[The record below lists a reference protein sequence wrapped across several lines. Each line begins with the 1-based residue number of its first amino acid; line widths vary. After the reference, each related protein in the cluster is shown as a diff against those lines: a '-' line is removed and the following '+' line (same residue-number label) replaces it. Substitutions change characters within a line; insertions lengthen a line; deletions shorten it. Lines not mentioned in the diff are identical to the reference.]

1 MSLVGLL
8 DQLPSVLSDGD
19 YPPDVDFAIA
29 RIEVGRV
36 LEADP
41 GGIEGLLDELAA
53 SVATARELE
62 ETCPQRRRIIARV
75 MALASSAQARPEIL
89 DCVMERLPELLHDV
103 CTFRADAIP
112 RKPSRFDDEVAFP
125 PPTRPDTEDDVLRE
139 GDGSNDGDETPGDG
153 NDEPVPGHLSLRA
166 SRICG
171 DPVIA
176 CLLHVDRSVAVQYA
190 ATMRTLLF
198 EHGPLPMDWR
208 GFIGLMASARHDSEY
223 SIRLLEEYFLM
234 HGGDQQWLVEPSSAP
249 AKLHALHELNAMLA
263 HEPWAISDATF
274 RRLLQAGEDSDSDAW
289 SKAELV
295 HAMTLLTTFHAHAS
309 LAYSIGS
316 YFGGELSQDE
326 DEVIPEH
333 WELERGSTELSFG
346 ALLQVAPLPK
356 VLEDQGS
363 NERLRQADFSVEAAG
378 CSEEAEMRGFNSLVA
393 LSWPAPKMEERES
406 DEDAGSPERPERVG
420 ATSSPAHEAPRAGG
434 YKLSRNIDDNSPRDT
449 PASSAAS
456 KEQPSEPCKSDDA
469 KGEEGKSKKTARQ
482 LNDHEQ
488 KQVKA
493 LMNTR
498 RPKFHGPAAQ
508 RYKETAQCDV
518 ASTFVDREHRKNDRY
533 LKETDWSWEEDA
545 LILLSQFYPEG
556 AERIHEGFQ
565 RPMQYTNEKIG
576 ETHIGER
583 STMALKEAVHNYCR
597 CLYRVSYNH
606 DFDPGKLNQILPLVV
621 KVFLKKLSCYP
632 ERMTRDNYQWMARS
646 QNYVA
651 TDMVHIALIGAET
664 RKVCALLHGT
674 QALKSYLHP
683 SRRK

>member
-8 DQLPSVLSDGD
+8 DQLPSVLADGE

-41 GGIEGLLDELAA
+41 GGIEGLLDELAS

-62 ETCPQRRRIIARV
+62 EQSPQRRRIFARI
-75 MALASSAQARPEIL
+75 MALASSAQARPEIG
-89 DCVMERLPELLHDV
+89 DVVMERLPELLREV
-103 CTFRADAIP
+103 CTFGAELLP
-112 RKPSRFDDEVAFP
+112 RKPSRFDDEIEYPVAP
-125 PPTRPDTEDDVLRE
+125 CPDADVRE
-139 GDGSNDGDETPGDG
+139 GDGSNDGDETPADG

-208 GFIGLMASARHDSEY
+208 GFIALMASARHDSEY
-223 SIRLLEEYFLM
+223 NIRLLEEYFLM
-234 HGGDQQWLVEPSSAP
+234 HGGDPQWLVEPKSAP
-249 AKLHALHELNAMLA
+249 PKLHALHELNAMLA

-274 RRLLQAGEDSDSDAW
+274 RRLLQAGQDSESDAW

-309 LAYSIGS
+309 LAYGVGS
-316 YFGGELSQDE
+316 YYGGELASIDG
-326 DEVIPEH
+326 EVIEEH
-333 WELERGSTELSFG
+333 WQLERGSNELDFG
-346 ALLQVAPLPK
+346 ALLRVAPLPK
-356 VLEDQGS
+356 VLEDASLSRAG
-363 NERLRQADFSVEAAG
+363 ERLKQPGFSVEA
-378 CSEEAEMRGFNSLVA
+378 EEADEETQMRGFSSLV
-393 LSWPAPKMEERES
+393 SFGWGGPKMEERA
-406 DEDAGSPERPERVG
+406 DEERTGDDSPERP
-420 ATSSPAHEAPRAGG
+420 TKHEAPRGDG
-434 YKLSRNIDDNSPRDT
+434 YRLSRGIDDGSPRDT

-456 KEQPSEPCKSDDA
+456 KDVPEPA
-469 KGEEGKSKKTARQ
+469 RAEGDGQQKKARQ
-482 LNDHEQ
+482 LNEQ
-488 KQVKA
+488 EKKQVQQ
-493 LMNTR
+493 LMSTR
-498 RPKFHGPAAQ
+498 RPNLQGPAAQ
-508 RYKETAQCDV
+508 RYKQLSQCEV

-533 LKETDWSWEEDA
+533 LKESDWSWEEDA

-576 ETHIGER
+576 ELHIGEK

-632 ERMTRDNYQWMARS
+632 ERMTRDNYQWMGRS

-651 TDMVHIALIGAET
+651 ADMVHIALIGAET

-683 SRRK
+683 RR